1 MVLKVE
7 LEKELEHK
15 FREAAMKKFGY
26 SKGSIQKASRE
37 ALSRWIM
44 QQSTKIPKVKD
55 PFKLVRG
62 MLSELKGKTTSV
74 ELQHE
79 AIKLWAKKY
88 L

>member
-7 LEKELEHK
+7 LEKELENK
-15 FREAAMKKFGY
+15 FREAAMRKFGY
-26 SKGSIQKASRE
+26 SRGSLQKASKE
-37 ALSRWIM
+37 ALGSWIS
-44 QQSTKIPKVKD
+44 QQSTRVPKVKD

-62 MLSELKGKTTSV
+62 MLKDLRGKTTSV

-79 AIKLWAKKY
+79 AVKLWTKKY